1 MVARLKKRKTK
12 KLPRRIKTGVAG
24 APLDDGF
31 KWHAHYFRTEV
42 EKKELAGITRNYIR
56 QSFTKDEAKFLL
68 SAPDWYFYAFQN
80 IAAIISWKQLDL
92 EFPENYD
99 HERALT
105 NYFENLR
112 VAVNKKQMAE
122 ADKPEIAVVKSKSPM
137 EILKLKTNDMLGY
150 IDEIIDNH
158 FDQQKNNASTA
169 FDGMSIYQLFQRDN
183 VAYNTAKVSFDHIQS
198 LYEEIKG
205 LLETKDKDLVEAYSF
220 MKPKRQKAFLAF
232 LEEAMLDAKKYVL
245 NKKAVRRTRAPKILT
260 ADRQVK
266 KVKYLKES
274 KEYRMN
280 SINPIQIIGATRL
293 FVFNTKYRKLIEYVT
308 DSPKGFEM
316 KGTTLQNVGSS
327 SKSIRL
333 RKPQEMLTIVQGSPL
348 KKINKAWSDL
358 TTKEGKLPNGR
369 INEQCL
375 LIRVMK

>member
-150 IDEIIDNH
+150 IDETIDDH
-158 FDQQKNNASTA
+158 FDQQNNNASTA

-198 LYEEIKG
+198 LYEEIKD

-280 SINPIQIIGATRL
+280 SINPVQIIGATRL